1 MLGITNEVSYLL
13 PIKDNSAGGILAG
26 TIGRALPNRHQLLV
40 ERGGLVRWLISGVWI
55 MSYNCSACV
64 IRGIGLC
71 FHLSVGDK
79 QHNNCAYCNAGIAEE
94 HTEERVGAR

>member
-1 MLGITNEVSYLL
+1 
-13 PIKDNSAGGILAG
+13 
-26 TIGRALPNRHQLLV
+26 
-40 ERGGLVRWLISGVWI
+40 

-79 QHNNCAYCNAGIAEE
+79 QHNNCVYCNAGIAEE
-94 HTEERVGAR
+94 HTEEREGVK

>member
-1 MLGITNEVSYLL
+1 VREITNEKRKLL
-13 PIKDNSAGGILAG
+13 QSKESSAGGVLAG
-26 TIGRALPNRHQLLV
+26 TIGGALPNRYQLLV
-40 ERGGLVRWLISGVWI
+40 ERNGLVYRLISGVRT

-79 QHNNCAYCNAGIAEE
+79 QHNNCVYCNAGIAEE
-94 HTEERVGAR
+94 HTEEREGVK